1 MVESVDLTDKTQFMS
16 KKITVIGAGFAGI
29 SAACY
34 LAAAGFDVVV
44 LEKNSSLGGRARVF
58 EADGFKFDM
67 GPSWYWMPDVFERFF
82 NHFGKKADDYYQL
95 TRLDP
100 SYRVYFGEN
109 DLVDLPASMPEL
121 EALFEKIEPGS
132 GLKLR
137 QFLKGAEYKYRVG
150 IGEFV
155 QKPSLSIFEF
165 ADFRLLSSLFKLQ
178 MFSSISSEIRGHFKN
193 EKLRQILEFPV
204 LFLGATPQKT
214 PALYSLMNY
223 ADMVG
228 GTWYP
233 LGGMHKVIEGMV
245 SLARELGVR
254 FETDCEVSQI
264 LVKNS
269 QAVYVFCKNGREF
282 PTDLVVTGADYHHV
296 EQNLLTEDLRNYPKK
311 YWESRVMAPS
321 SLLYYMGVDKKIG
334 GLLHHTL
341 FFDRDFG
348 RHAEEIYTNPAWP
361 SDPLFYIGCPSKTDA
376 KVAPDGCEN
385 LFMLVPVAPGLE
397 DTPAVREKYYNLL
410 TQRLNKLTGQRVGE
424 AVVFRRTYAHQ
435 DFVRDYHAFK
445 GNAYGLAN
453 TLMQTAFLKPSL
465 RSRRVKNLYFTGQL
479 TVPGPG
485 VPPSLISG
493 EVVAR
498 EIIKNEKPS

>member
-1 MVESVDLTDKTQFMS
+1 MS
-16 KKITVIGAGFAGI
+16 KKTIVIGAGFAGI

-34 LAAAGFDVVV
+34 LAKAGFDVVV

-58 EADGFKFDM
+58 EADGFRFDM

-82 NHFGKKADDYYQL
+82 NHFGKKASDFYEL

-109 DLVDLPASMPEL
+109 DAVDLPASMPEL
-121 EALFEKIEPGS
+121 ELLFEKIEPGS
-132 GLKLR
+132 STKLR
-137 QFLKGAEYKYRVG
+137 QFLKEAEYKYRVG
-150 IGEFV
+150 VGEFV

-165 ADFRLLSSLFKLQ
+165 ADIRLLSSMFRLQ
-178 MFSSISSEIRGHFKN
+178 MFSSISSEIRGKFKN

-204 LFLGATPQKT
+204 LFLGARPQET

-233 LGGMHKVIEGMV
+233 MGGMHKVIEGMV
-245 SLARELGVR
+245 SLAHELGVR
-254 FETDCEVSQI
+254 FETDSEVSQI
-264 LVKNS
+264 FVENGR
-269 QAVYVFCKNGREF
+269 ATRVFCKNGRDF
-282 PTDLVVTGADYHHV
+282 PADLIVAGADYHHV
-296 EQNLLTEDLRNYPKK
+296 EQNLLTENLRNYSKN
-311 YWESRVMAPS
+311 YWEKRVMAPS
-321 SLLYYMGVDKKIG
+321 SLLYYMGVDKKVG

-348 RHAEEIYTNPAWP
+348 RHADEIYTNPKWP
-361 SDPLFYIGCPSKTDA
+361 TDPLFYVGCPSKTDPT
-376 KVAPDGCEN
+376 VAPEGSEN
-385 LFMLVPVAPGLE
+385 LFMLVPVAPGLADSDE
-397 DTPAVREKYYNLL
+397 IREKYYLL
-410 TQRLNKLTGQRVGE
+410 LLERLHKLTGEKVGDN
-424 AVVFRRTYAHQ
+424 VVFRRTYALR
-435 DFVRDYHAFK
+435 DFVKDYHAFK

-453 TLMQTAFLKPSL
+453 TLMQTAFLKPRL
-465 RSRRVKNLYFTGQL
+465 RSRRVVNLFFTGQL

-485 VPPSLISG
+485 MPPSLISG

-498 EIIKNEKPS
+498 EIIKGKF